1 MQNLSIEKDDIVNFN
16 TKVIMQFCADTTKN
30 KRITNDFCEI
40 FDCDIKDIKKIK
52 EEASKKYTKLI
63 YSDFLKRNLNNL
75 KKYLKLSQL
84 ECDVFAFFYYCDNN
98 FSYRVSYNTILAQ
111 KIISKIFNYPLKS
124 IAKSRF
130 YFI

>member
-63 YSDFLKRNLNNL
+63 YSDFLK
-75 KKYLKLSQL
+75 
-84 ECDVFAFFYYCDNN
+84 
-98 FSYRVSYNTILAQ
+98 
-111 KIISKIFNYPLKS
+111 
-124 IAKSRF
+124 
-130 YFI
+130 